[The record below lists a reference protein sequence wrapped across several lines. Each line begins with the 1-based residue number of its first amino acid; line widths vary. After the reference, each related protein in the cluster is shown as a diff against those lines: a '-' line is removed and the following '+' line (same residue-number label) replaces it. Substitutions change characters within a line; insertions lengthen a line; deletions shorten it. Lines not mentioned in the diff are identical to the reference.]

1 MKKTSSRILAF
12 GLAAVVLCAV
22 PLAAQSESGAAGPV
36 EKVLR
41 PNSKVV
47 GSWFGRA
54 EPIDPF
60 CPPGTPDC
68 PVPPEVIM
76 TPVFF
81 ADGIMGGTDS
91 LTFGLPHAAAFGE
104 WRLTDKETMEATLVF
119 LQGGPDNTFL
129 GAFRTRYIGQ
139 LVGSNRM
146 EGYVNVFFFP
156 FADDTG
162 ATVLD
167 PDTGFPLPDPLTPLG
182 EFITDGTQC
191 LPPVNGC
198 IAVLKFVVRRI
209 TTRIDE

>member
-1 MKKTSSRILAF
+1 MKKSARALAF
-12 GLAAVVLCAV
+12 GMAVLILGAL
-22 PLAAQSESGAAGPV
+22 PLAAQSDAGPAGSA

-41 PNSKVV
+41 PDNRIV

-60 CPPGTPDC
+60 CPPGTAGC

-76 TPVFF
+76 TPVFN
-81 ADGIMGGTDS
+81 ADGVMGGSDS
-91 LTFGLPHAAAFGE
+91 LTFGLPHAAAYGE
-104 WRLTDKETMEATLVF
+104 WKLTGKGKMEATLVF
-119 LQGGPDNTFL
+119 LQGGPDNIFL
-129 GAFRTRYIGQ
+129 GAFRTRYTGQ
-139 LVGSNRM
+139 LVGSNRL

-162 ATVLD
+162 AAILD

-182 EFITDGTQC
+182 DFITDGTQC
-191 LPPVNGC
+191 SPLTNGC

-209 TTRIDE
+209 TTKLDD